1 MAAPENITEALLQA
15 ALSPKSSTENGRT
28 VQEHDLDQL
37 MRVERHQAAKAA
49 ASRGEMGLRFSQI
62 VPPGAG

>member
-1 MAAPENITEALLQA
+1 MAAPENITEAILQA
-15 ALSPKSSTENGRT
+15 ALSPKSSTVNGVT
-28 VQEHDLDQL
+28 LQEHDLDQL

-49 ASRGEMGLRFSQI
+49 ASSDALGLRFSQI

>member
-1 MAAPENITEALLQA
+1 MSAPENISEALLQA

-28 VQEHDLDQL
+28 IQEHDLDQL
-37 MRVERHQAAKAA
+37 MRVERHEATKSAA
-49 ASRGEMGLRFSQI
+49 ARGDMGLRFTQI